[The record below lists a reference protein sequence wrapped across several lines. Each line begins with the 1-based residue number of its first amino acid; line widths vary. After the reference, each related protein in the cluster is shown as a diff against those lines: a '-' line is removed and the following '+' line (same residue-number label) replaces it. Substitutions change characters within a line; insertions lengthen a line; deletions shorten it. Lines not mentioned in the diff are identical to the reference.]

1 MEFNVRFLIEI
12 LIVAVFAEVISLQT
26 VQMVKALIPKQFVK
40 IFALVF
46 NIILGVLMV
55 VQFTNQQW
63 IIGLW
68 VGFFSWIGAELLYK
82 SLEKGIRLAGHTEL
96 TYERKLNDAL
106 DEYSA
111 ESSE

>member
-1 MEFNVRFLIEI
+1 MEFNIRFLIEI
-12 LIVAVFAEVISLQT
+12 LIVAIFAEVISLQT
-26 VQMVKALIPKQFVK
+26 VQMVKALIPKQFIK

-46 NIILGVLMV
+46 NIVLGVLMV
-55 VQFTNQQW
+55 WQFTNQVW
-63 IIGLW
+63 FIGLW

-96 TYERKLNDAL
+96 TYDQRIEDKPG
-106 DEYSA
+106 A